1 MSARRLA
8 VLLVVPLVYL
18 FACQRGAGRLAL
30 VGNRALTIATFSS
43 FVVAQTGRGIQE
55 VSPELAGAL
64 FERYLEEEVI
74 LTASATPGDID
85 LGPTP
90 RTARAREL
98 LTSLCP
104 PPPQPSDAQVEAY
117 LAQHPESPAGG
128 ERLRLRQLILPDQAT
143 AQVARDR
150 IRTGEDFLAV
160 SRALSRAPNAA
171 TGGLLG
177 WVERG
182 QLAPEFQAAV
192 FGLAAGELS
201 DPVPSNAG
209 WHVFQVME
217 RQAPGAGP
225 NASTRD
231 RVRAQLAAEAA
242 EAARTNCV
250 RTLARRVGVRVDC
263 AGVSFPCR
271 NPFEG
276 EP

>member
-1 MSARRLA
+1 VGARRRA
-8 VLLVVPLVYL
+8 VLLAVPLVCL
-18 FACQRGAGRLAL
+18 LACQRGAGRLA
-30 VGNRALTIATFSS
+30 VVANRTVTMATFSS
-43 FVVAQTGRGIQE
+43 FVVAQTGRSLQE

-74 LTASATPGDID
+74 LTASATPGVTD
-85 LGPTP
+85 LSPTS

-117 LAQHPESPAGG
+117 LAQHHESVAAG
-128 ERLRLRQLILPDQAT
+128 ESLRLRQLILPDQAT

-150 IRTGEDFLAV
+150 IRAGEDFVAV
-160 SRALSRAPNAA
+160 SRTLSRAPNAA

-192 FGLAAGELS
+192 FGLAPGELS
-201 DPVPSNAG
+201 NPVPSNAG

-231 RVRAQLAAEAA
+231 RVRGQLAAEAA
-242 EAARTNCV
+242 EAARTACL
-250 RTLARRVGVRVDC
+250 RQLARRVGVHVDC
-263 AGVSFPCR
+263 AGVSFPCK